1 MNHGISHVIEL
12 KTEAFKA
19 EVIDNGSPILL
30 DFWAPWCGP
39 CRMMKPHLE
48 EAALQ
53 LDGVARVAQINVD
66 EEQALAEAFGIKSIP
81 TLVLMQNGQ
90 VIDAMRG
97 VVPSDELVARIRSK
111 VIA

>member
-1 MNHGISHVIEL
+1 MNHGTSHVIEL
-12 KTEAFKA
+12 KTEDFKA
-19 EVIDNGSPILL
+19 EVIENGNPILL

-48 EAALQ
+48 EAARQ

-66 EEQALAEAFGIKSIP
+66 EEQALAEAFGIQSIP
-81 TLVLMQNGQ
+81 TLVLMHNGQ
-90 VIDAMRG
+90 VVDAMRG
-97 VVPSDELVARIRSK
+97 VVHADALVARIRSK